1 MDRRVMDCGAECWRR
16 YLDGDES
23 GFDELLKTHR
33 DSLTFFILRYVHDES
48 IAEDL
53 CIDTFMEL
61 LLHKRRYNFKIPL
74 KNYLFIVARSRA
86 VDYLRHAKKFATVE
100 LSEAENETADGQT
113 PEEILLKN
121 EQSRAL
127 SRAMQALPDE
137 MQIAMHLVYLEKLSY
152 KEAAKVMKISPKQVD
167 NLLTRAKSALRTT
180 LSMEGDLFS

>member
-1 MDRRVMDCGAECWRR
+1 MDRRALDHGAECWRR

-23 GFDELLKTHR
+23 GFDELIKTHR
-33 DSLTFFILRYVHDES
+33 DSLTFFLLRYVHDES
-48 IAEDL
+48 VAEDL

-74 KNYLFIVARSRA
+74 KNYLFMVARSRA
-86 VDYLRHAKKFATVE
+86 VDYLRHTNRFTTVE
-100 LSEAENETADGQT
+100 LSEAENETANGDS

-127 SRAMQALPDE
+127 SRAMKTLPDE
-137 MQIAMHLVYLEKLSY
+137 MQIAMHLVYLEELSY
-152 KEAAKVMKISPKQVD
+152 KEAAKIMKLTPKQVD

-180 LSMEGDLFS
+180 LSKEGDLFS

>member
-1 MDRRVMDCGAECWRR
+1 MDRRALDHGAECWRR

-23 GFDELLKTHR
+23 GFDELIKTHR
-33 DSLTFFILRYVHDES
+33 DSLTFFLLRYVHDES

-74 KNYLFIVARSRA
+74 KNYLFMVARSRA
-86 VDYLRHAKKFATVE
+86 IDYLRHANRFTTVE
-100 LSEAENETADGQT
+100 LSEAENETASGDT

-137 MQIAMHLVYLEKLSY
+137 MQIAMHLVYLEELSY
-152 KEAAKVMKISPKQVD
+152 KETAKIMKLTPKQVD

-180 LSMEGDLFS
+180 LSKEGDLFL